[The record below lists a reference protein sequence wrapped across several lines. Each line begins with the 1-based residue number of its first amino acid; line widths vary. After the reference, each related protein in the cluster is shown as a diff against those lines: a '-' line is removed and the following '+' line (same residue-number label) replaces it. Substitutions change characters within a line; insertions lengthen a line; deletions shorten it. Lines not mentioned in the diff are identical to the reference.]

1 MTGTEVTNPAVTN
14 PAVMN
19 PAVMN
24 PAVTGADPAGAHP
37 AVGGGARFDYVIRL
51 ADDCLVLSH
60 RLAEW
65 AARAPQIEEDIALT
79 NIGLDLLGQARS
91 LLTRAGELEQDGRT
105 EDDLAYLREE
115 RDFRCAL
122 LVEQPNEDD
131 FALTMARQLLFTAY
145 QLPLLEGLTTS
156 VDPVLA
162 GIAGKGVKEARYHLE
177 HTAGWVI
184 RLGDG
189 TDESHRRMQEALD
202 RLWPYAGELFE
213 RDAVTDAA
221 VAGGLGPD
229 PSELR
234 DAWDVTIDTVLAEA
248 TLSRPT
254 AAFKVGTGRTGVHSE
269 QLGYLLA
276 DLQYLHRM
284 HPGANW

>member
-1 MTGTEVTNPAVTN
+1 MPSAGTAEDSGT
-14 PAVMN
+14 
-19 PAVMN
+19 
-24 PAVTGADPAGAHP
+24 
-37 AVGGGARFDYVIRL
+37 RFGYVIRL

-79 NIGLDLLGQARS
+79 NIGLDLLGQARA
-91 LLTRAGELEQDGRT
+91 LLTHAGELEQDGRS

-122 LVEQPNEDD
+122 LVEQPDDDD
-131 FALTMARQLLFTAY
+131 FAVTMARQLLFTAY
-145 QLPLLEGLTTS
+145 HLPLLEGLTTS

-162 GIAGKGVKEARYHLE
+162 GIAAKGVKEARYHLE
-177 HTAGWVI
+177 HTVGWVI

-189 TDESHRRMQEALD
+189 TDESHRRMQDALD

-213 RDAVTDAA
+213 TDGVVAAA
-221 VAGGLGPD
+221 VEAELAPD
-229 PSELR
+229 PAQLKI
-234 DAWDVTIDTVLAEA
+234 AWDATIDTVLGEA
-248 TLSRPT
+248 TLTRPG
-254 AAFKVGTGRTGVHSE
+254 AAFKVGTGRSGVHTE

-276 DLQYLHRM
+276 EFQYLHRL
-284 HPGANW
+284 HPGARW